1 MQNACALFVIVDTT
15 VAMALFL
22 RVARMITSLLDF
34 QRTLTSHSMQ
44 ELNIAY
50 SGRKMLFYTDHII
63 KAWHELASPFCL
75 TLIDRT
81 DTTHGQVVLQVAIDR
96 GDISFPGNSASS
108 VHEDPSTTPFDQQQA
123 LPALQF
129 MHRDCDRIFD
139 QLSDYSA
146 SFLDMA
152 TLQHPITLTRFTLDI
167 SQISRASLASVQNIL
182 HRSLL
187 EHVHVV
193 CMDTSRPSPRCCP
206 VAHTQVPGP
215 LWREHQRLGQ
225 PLAFVFGSGPTTA
238 HAPHL
243 SHGESSAGIGTPS
256 LSRKHAA
263 SPPPGLHQLTTTR
276 APAHECP
283 SARPTR
289 LDFPGRQSGFF
300 GDEPE
305 TGFTQHHAALVGE
318 TRHRPVSVSNGDG
331 QRWVREKR
339 TVGPARVHDRDPSS
353 DRAGVEEY
361 QEIPPHVY
369 GRNSEYPMPLVR
381 RGQSPNV
388 RPGARRLAVVC
399 FPVCGA

>member
-1 MQNACALFVIVDTT
+1 
-15 VAMALFL
+15 MALFL

-108 VHEDPSTTPFDQQQA
+108 VHEDPSTTLSDQQQA

-129 MHRDCDRIFD
+129 MHRDCNQNFA

-215 LWREHQRLGQ
+215 LWRQHQRLGQ

-238 HAPHL
+238 YAPHP
-243 SHGESSAGIGTPS
+243 SHGESSAGPARYSRYCLKLIAICVLSLLSSMHTLLPSKNKTAKTLKSTVVIFGSLKLLIRTLCHMRGT
-256 LSRKHAA
+256 
-263 SPPPGLHQLTTTR
+263 GLVPHS
-276 APAHECP
+276 
-283 SARPTR
+283 SALFVPMKSCINA
-289 LDFPGRQSGFF
+289 GGC
-300 GDEPE
+300 
-305 TGFTQHHAALVGE
+305 ALFL
-318 TRHRPVSVSNGDG
+318 HSFRPV
-331 QRWVREKR
+331 
-339 TVGPARVHDRDPSS
+339 
-353 DRAGVEEY
+353 
-361 QEIPPHVY
+361 
-369 GRNSEYPMPLVR
+369 
-381 RGQSPNV
+381 
-388 RPGARRLAVVC
+388 
-399 FPVCGA
+399 